1 MNENSFIRDSIIDTI
16 SYEFISGLPKCHFE
30 PHRTEWR
37 MFPYTVIVC
46 VFDSDYICEIEGEQT
61 YTVTAGEVLIVPGGL
76 KHRMRFESPGL
87 LNCVHIKYTM
97 LNSMDI
103 LTFFEVPR
111 IVKNK
116 DTCNMCDL
124 VDAISNT
131 ASNGINSLK
140 SSIRLKYLTL
150 SLLDKILDNSMEKDD
165 LTQLMLSINMLI
177 PVLDFIRNNLD
188 SNISRKDLAEILS
201 LSETRFHYVFKEIM
215 NVAPMQYVKNE
226 RLNKAHILI
235 ATTNM
240 TINEISISVGYADY
254 SNFTRQFREYFGCSP
269 SDIREKFR
277 TNRMF

>member
-1 MNENSFIRDSIIDTI
+1 MNEIGFLRDSIIDTI

-30 PHRTEWR
+30 AHRTDWR

-46 VFDSDYICEIEGEQT
+46 VFDSEYICEIEGEQT
-61 YTVTAGEVLIVPGGL
+61 YSVKAGEVLIVPGGL
-76 KHRMRFESPGL
+76 RHRMHFDNPGF

-97 LNSMDI
+97 LNSIDI
-103 LTFFEVPR
+103 LSFFEVPR
-111 IVKNK
+111 ILK
-116 DTCNMCDL
+116 DNETCNICDL
-124 VDAISNT
+124 VDAVSESAAKGT
-131 ASNGINSLK
+131 DSLK
-140 SSIRLKYLTL
+140 DTIHSKYLTL
-150 SLLDKILDNSMEKDD
+150 SLLDKILGKSVEKED
-165 LTQLMLSINMLI
+165 LTQLILSINTLY

-188 SNISRKDLAEILS
+188 KNITRRGLSEILS
-201 LSETRFHYVFKEIM
+201 LSETRFHYVFKGIM
-215 NVAPMQYVKNE
+215 NVAPMKYVKNE

-277 TNRMF
+277 TSRTF

>member
-1 MNENSFIRDSIIDTI
+1 MNQNSFIRDSIIDTI
-16 SYEFISGLPKCHFE
+16 SYEFISGLSKCHFE

-46 VFDSDYICEIEGEQT
+46 VFDSDYICEIESEQT
-61 YTVTAGEVLIVPGGL
+61 YIVKAGEVLIVPGGL
-76 KHRMRFESPGL
+76 RHRMRFDNPGF

-97 LNSMDI
+97 LNGMDI

-111 IVKNK
+111 IIKNK
-116 DTCNMCDL
+116 ETCNLCDL
-124 VDAISNT
+124 VDVISNT
-131 ASNGINSLK
+131 TSNEKNSLK
-140 SSIRLKYLTL
+140 STIRSKYLTL
-150 SLLDKILDNSMEKDD
+150 SLLDKILVNSIEKDD
-165 LTQLMLSINMLI
+165 LTQLMLSINTLI
-177 PVLDFIRNNLD
+177 PVLDFIRNNLGM
-188 SNISRKDLAEILS
+188 NISRRDLAEILS
-201 LSETRFHYVFKEIM
+201 LSETRFHYVFKGIM

-254 SNFTRQFREYFGCSP
+254 SNFTRQFRDYFGCNP

-277 TNRMF
+277 ANRMF